1 MERNE
6 AIRWMIIRARR
17 GFLIRD
23 HYGRF
28 DVVKVQLITDNL
40 EQFLLKAGIEH
51 KRTNFK
57 KIF

>member
-1 MERNE
+1 
-6 AIRWMIIRARR
+6 MIIRARR